1 VAEPRTRVDLPE
13 ASPGAPPQKALPPT
27 LGAYKLPLTLSIQS
41 LRRTPDAVEV
51 GALITDA
58 AGVSVRFMPITM
70 GPKTSPAEICAIM
83 QSTVSSLATVMHS
96 RKAAILEETPSTDA
110 DFSALVLK
118 TFSGS
123 VST

>member
-1 VAEPRTRVDLPE
+1 VPELPEPSPGSPPVRIATRVSIPVE
-13 ASPGAPPQKALPPT
+13 SS
-27 LGAYKLPLTLSIQS
+27 AYKLPLTLSIQS
-41 LRRTPDAVEV
+41 LKRTPDSVDV

-83 QSTVSSLATVMHS
+83 QSTVSSLAAVMHG
-96 RKAAILEETPSTDA
+96 RKDAILEETPSTDA
-110 DFSALVLK
+110 DFSALVSK

-123 VST
+123 VAL